1 MDVEMP
7 LSSALLLPLL
17 VVAIVRML
25 EDAEREAEVKSEMDD
40 GLRAEA
46 MNTANAMMD
55 LVPFWVLCMNYD

>member
-1 MDVEMP
+1 MEVDVEMP

-55 LVPFWVLCMNYD
+55 LVPFWVLCMN